1 MLLELFSGSV
11 GDRHSDP
18 SLEAKLQT
26 SSNNAVAK
34 EVNEEKRKSARRK
47 EFIMAELMQTERAY
61 VKDLDTCIK
70 CFLDEFRTGQ
80 GVPQQ
85 LLAKDDILFGNM
97 RDIYN
102 FHQKIFLRELEKY
115 ETMPEDVGHCFVTWA
130 SKFDM
135 YVNYCKNKPTSNN
148 LLVQHG
154 GTYFEELQ
162 RKHKVEHPLPA
173 YLIKPVQR
181 ITKYQLLLKDLLS
194 CCEES
199 HGEIKEGLEVMLNVP
214 KKANDAMHLS
224 LLENCD
230 LSVENLGEVLL
241 QDAFQA
247 WDTKQIIRKGRE
259 RRVFLFE
266 LYLLFAKEVKDS
278 NGSVKYQ
285 FKSKLMTTGG

>member
-1 MLLELFSGSV
+1 ML
-11 GDRHSDP
+11 D
-18 SLEAKLQT
+18 AKLTT
-26 SSNNAVAK
+26 STTVNSK
-34 EVNEEKRKSARRK
+34 DTNEEKRKSTRRK
-47 EFIMAELMQTERAY
+47 EFVMAELMQTERAY
-61 VKDLDTCIK
+61 VKDLEICIK
-70 CFLDEFRTGQ
+70 HFLEEFRTGH
-80 GVPQQ
+80 GIPSALVG
-85 LLAKDDILFGNM
+85 KEDIIFGNI
-97 RDIYN
+97 REIYS

-135 YVNYCKNKPTSNN
+135 YVYYCKNKPTSNN
-148 LLVQHG
+148 LLVQYG
-154 GTYFEELQ
+154 GNYFEELQ
-162 RKHKVEHPLPA
+162 HKHSVEHPLPA
-173 YLIKPVQR
+173 FLIKPVQR

-199 HGEIKEGLEVMLNVP
+199 QCEIKEGLEVMLNVP

-230 LSVENLGEVLL
+230 ISIDSLGEVVL
-241 QDAFQA
+241 QDTFQA
-247 WDTKQIIRKGRE
+247 WDTKQIIRKGRD

-285 FKSKLMTTGG
+285 YKSKLMTTGMLIYQIIIIYQLSCK

>member
-1 MLLELFSGSV
+1 
-11 GDRHSDP
+11 
-18 SLEAKLQT
+18 
-26 SSNNAVAK
+26 
-34 EVNEEKRKSARRK
+34 
-47 EFIMAELMQTERAY
+47 MQTERTY
-61 VKDLDTCIK
+61 VKDLEICIK
-70 CFLDEFRTGQ
+70 NFLEEFRTGH
-80 GVPQQ
+80 GVPST
-85 LLAKDDILFGNM
+85 LIGKEDIIFGNI
-97 RDIYN
+97 REIHN

-135 YVNYCKNKPTSNN
+135 YVIYCKNKPTSNN
-148 LLVQHG
+148 LLVQHA

-162 RKHKVEHPLPA
+162 HKHKVEHPLPA
-173 YLIKPVQR
+173 FLIKPVQR

-194 CCEES
+194 CCEEG

-230 LSVENLGEVLL
+230 ITTDSLGEVVL
-241 QDAFQA
+241 QDAFQV

-285 FKSKLMTTGG
+285 YKNKLMTTGKCSPAFKASLKCYC